1 MFNTDPRL
9 LKKWQPILEHRA
21 FPKID
26 DFYKKIVT
34 ARILENY
41 ERDSKTQSVLLEQPT
56 APVNRTAGIEK
67 YDPVLISLLRR
78 TMPNLIAYDVCGV
91 QPLSAP
97 NSLIFAQRARYQ
109 SQQGQ
114 EALYFEAE
122 TGYSAAGGNFDFNP
136 PTPNTLN
143 ATQRPQQGNN
153 PADLNTTPAGTY
165 EFATGM
171 STQDA
176 EQLGSDP
183 SVVFRDMAFTI
194 EKIQVGV
201 KTRALKAEYSIE
213 MAQDYKAIHGGDA
226 EAELTNILASE
237 ILAEINRE
245 IIRTI
250 YYIALVGAQNNVAN
264 AGTFDMDVDANG
276 RWMVEKFKGLMFQ
289 IERDANAIAQ
299 LTRRGK
305 GNILIVSADVG
316 SALAMAGYLD
326 YQSALEK
333 NKLKIDDTGTTYAG
347 ILNGQYKV
355 YIDPYAANI
364 SNNHYYVVGYKG
376 NTPYDAGLFYCPYIP
391 LQIMKAIDP
400 NTFQPKIGFKTRY
413 GVVQNPF
420 VLSNVTTGTPLG
432 ENLQPNKNMYYRR
445 VRITNLM

>member
-1 MFNTDPRL
+1 MFNTDYKL
-9 LKKWQPILEHRA
+9 LKKWEPILEHRA
-21 FPKID
+21 FEKIPD
-26 DFYKKIVT
+26 SYRRAVT

-41 ERDSKTQSVLLEQPT
+41 ERDSKTQSVLLEAPS
-56 APVNRTAGIEK
+56 APVNRTGPGIQN

-78 TMPNLIAYDVCGV
+78 TMPNLIAYDVCSV

-97 NSLIFAQRARYQ
+97 NSLIFALRARYD
-109 SQQGQ
+109 SQTGP

-122 TGYSAAGGNFDFNP
+122 TGFSARGGDYTFNP
-136 PTPNTLN
+136 LDPATPSER
-143 ATQRPQQGNN
+143 TQRGDN
-153 PADLNTTPAGTY
+153 PAVLNETPAGDFDY
-165 EFATGM
+165 ATGM
-171 STQDA
+171 STSDA
-176 EQLGSDP
+176 EALGSDP
-183 SVVFRDMAFTI
+183 TVAFRDMAFTI
-194 EKIQVGV
+194 EKISVGV
-201 KTRALKAEYSIE
+201 KSRALKAEYSIE

-250 YYIALVGAQNNVAN
+250 YVIALPGAQNNVATP
-264 AGTFDMDVDANG
+264 GTFNMDVDANG

-305 GNILIVSADVG
+305 GNMLIVSADVG

-333 NKLKIDDTGTTYAG
+333 NKLKIDDTGPTYAG
-347 ILNGQYKV
+347 VLNGQFKV

-364 SNNHYYVVGYKG
+364 SNNHFYVVGYKG
-376 NTPYDAGLFYCPYIP
+376 NNPYDAGLFYCPYIP

-400 NTFQPKIGFKTRY
+400 NTFQPKVGFKTRY

-432 ENLQPNKNMYYRR
+432 ENLQPNRNMYYRR